1 MVKNPKW
8 SSLGGDGR
16 PAGCLLCRCLHW
28 VYTCCV
34 FNTRSECKVGCV
46 CVCVCACACVYV
58 NVCVCVHPR
67 LFVSMAAV
75 DQASGT
81 P

>member
-1 MVKNPKW
+1 MERNPKW
-8 SSLGGDGR
+8 SSLRAGGR
-16 PAGCLLCRCLHW
+16 PAWYLLRRGLHW

-34 FNTRSECKVGCV
+34 FNTSSECEVV
-46 CVCVCACACVYV
+46 CVCVSVCA
-58 NVCVCVHPR
+58 HPR

-81 P
+81 PEGGRLLAAEQSE